1 MRRSSGFNKRRC
13 QLALPFVA
21 AGAMLAGDVTA
32 QSNSLEE
39 IVVTARKREESL
51 LSVPISIT
59 AINEIELERQNI
71 TAMED
76 LAQWTPA
83 LQFQDV
89 NGTFQNPVIRGLAQ
103 TDQISPVGNVGV
115 FLDGVP
121 LSNRSGLEFGALDV
135 SRIEVIKGPQSAL
148 YGRNTFAG
156 AINYVTKGPV
166 LGQVEGRVEATAGTR
181 GRLGFQGNVNIPMG
195 DTLALRVFGGFSEF
209 DGTIRNLRD
218 GELLGGWDTRDAYGA
233 SLLWEPREGT
243 RVTLFGMHSKVDM
256 NGPAIDFSNVTNNNC
271 GSPTFNLTGDP
282 RFTLFCG
289 ELEPR
294 GTVDRSEGS
303 QGNKGDSTLFYLKAE
318 HEFDFATATFLAS
331 SFESEY
337 RIAVDTSTVPNAIN
351 IPLFIP
357 GLSVQSL
364 LDSSTPRGDAK
375 SYELRLASN
384 GDERLSWSIG
394 AFGFD
399 SKDVDTLSIFFLPL
413 GDPNGEPVLFF
424 ARDRFVATEEK
435 AIFGSLGYAFT
446 DQLSGTL
453 ELRYAQEDL
462 RLINSDGESLDFD
475 NVTPRV
481 TLDYAVNDDL
491 LIFGSIGKGVKA
503 GSFNVNVAPDSSGRT
518 FDEETNVSYEL
529 GAKATFMDGRLV
541 TTGAIWYTDWDDVQ
555 VQTAIE
561 NSPVSAVQ
569 NFGSATST
577 GIELEASFAATDNLT
592 LRGTLAVLD
601 PEYGDDFIDGELLA
615 PCGEFVGTT
624 ITNPGCTAAVGGNQI
639 SRTSDFQASLA
650 GTYTM
655 PSLFRDFDGYISAGF
670 SHESGKFSTGLNA
683 NDQGDINLANLRLG
697 LANDKFDVSLWV
709 DNLLDEEWARRVTT
723 TPDTAEGAPA
733 TGVVRYRIYPGEL
746 RTVGI
751 DVRYNF

>member
-1 MRRSSGFNKRRC
+1 MP
-13 QLALPFVA
+13 QLPSVRVKLHHIALPAVA
-21 AGAMLAGDVTA
+21 AAAMLAGDVMA
-32 QSNSLEE
+32 QTSALEE
-39 IVVTARKREESL
+39 VVVTARKREESL
-51 LSVPISIT
+51 MSVPISIT
-59 AINEIELERQNI
+59 AINEIDLERQNI

-115 FLDGVP
+115 FLDGIP

-148 YGRNTFAG
+148 YGRNSFAG
-156 AINYVTKGPV
+156 AINYVTKAPV
-166 LGQVEGRVEATAGTR
+166 LGQTEGRLEATAGTR
-181 GRLGFQGNVNIPMG
+181 DRYSFQGNVNIPLG
-195 DTLALRVFGGFSEF
+195 DSVALRVFGGFSEF
-209 DGTIRNLRD
+209 DGTIRNERD
-218 GELLGGWDTRDAYGA
+218 GELLGGWNARDAYGA
-233 SLLWEPREGT
+233 SLLWEPMEGT

-256 NGPAIDFSNVTNNNC
+256 NGPAIDFSTVTNNNC

-289 ELEPR
+289 ELPQTR
-294 GTVDRSEGS
+294 SVDRSEGS

-318 HEFDFATATFLAS
+318 HEFDFGTATFLAS
-331 SFESEY
+331 DFESQY

-375 SYELRLASN
+375 SYELRLESN
-384 GDERLSWSIG
+384 ADQRLRWSIG

-413 GDPNGEPVLFF
+413 GDPTGEPVLFF

-435 AIFGSLGYAFT
+435 AIFGSLGYDFT
-446 DQLSGTL
+446 DKLSGTL

-462 RLINSDGESLDFD
+462 RLINSDGERLEFD
-475 NVTPRV
+475 NVLPRV
-481 TLDYAVNDDL
+481 TMDYTVNDDL
-491 LIFGSIGKGVKA
+491 LIFGSVGKGVKA
-503 GSFNVNVAPDSSGRT
+503 GSFNVNVPVDSPGRT
-518 FDEETNVSYEL
+518 FDEESNLSFEL
-529 GAKATFMDGRLV
+529 GAKATLMDGRLV
-541 TTGAIWYTDWDDVQ
+541 TTGAIWYVDWDDVQ

-577 GIELEASFAATDNLT
+577 GIELEATFAATDNLT
-592 LRGTLAVLD
+592 FRGTLAVLD
-601 PEYGDDFIDGELLA
+601 PEYSNGFIDGELLA
-615 PCGEFVGTT
+615 ACGEFVGTT
-624 ITNPGCTAAVGGNQI
+624 ITQPGCTADVSGNQI
-639 SRTSDFQASLA
+639 ARTSDLQATVA

-655 PSLFRDFDGYISAGF
+655 PNLFRSFDGYFSAGF
-670 SHESGKFSTGLNA
+670 SHESGKFSTGLNV
-683 NDQGDINLANLRLG
+683 NDQGDINLANLRIG
-697 LANDKFDVSLWV
+697 LENERFDVSLWV
-709 DNLLDEEWARRVTT
+709 DNLFDEEWARRVTT

-746 RTVGI
+746 RTVGV
-751 DVRYNF
+751 DLRFNF